1 MPAMA
6 AMAAMAVSQV
16 WLAIPVLQG
25 RTTLL
30 VLRLVTQALGAWAA
44 EAVRVV
50 AVGLVKTAQM
60 LPA

>member
-44 EAVRVV
+44 
-50 AVGLVKTAQM
+50 
-60 LPA
+60 